1 MAENDNTNELNTQGY
16 SPNIDRLAGE
26 YTNVL
31 DRIDQVEQKKRNL
44 RERDKQLEKGFL
56 QSTVPATID
65 GKVNPDVDYK
75 TIFTGTSG
83 ADYYNNPNFK
93 SDIET
98 ATSFSSNITFA
109 DYYQQLHKVSRK
121 ELENSIRINKEKGT
135 PITREGR
142 IVNMEDLDKPLTYT
156 FLPVGYEPRLDFMIE
171 KNIIAG
177 TGADGVGLEFPLKQ
191 QVAQFSDYDPQKS
204 VFEASPTV
212 GADNEFFSTDPKQ
225 GAKRLFG
232 LLKKSGMSDTKAVQ
246 FALAQSNGTLEDFR
260 RENNL
265 TDMFSFFGNVGMV
278 ISEGIQNFLI
288 TNKDVFP
295 TAYTDTVSGSG
306 VMMGPFGP
314 PVVDRD
320 KGYKGPDKKI
330 MYERIKYASEVIA
343 DKMKIS
349 VDDANLVLGYSP
361 DFMTRIK
368 REIQPSIAFGGMVTV
383 GGSFRA
389 MRESSRFKNFVKEK
403 YKGNT
408 YEDSLNIANTKFKLN
423 EADVVEE
430 YFKTRLRIPV
440 FMNYRKNGVLERL
453 NTASEIKGAGQI
465 VTGRKGLALGRIND
479 LENRKKAI
487 SEQIKEL
494 RTNRTVS
501 GVNSNVDDQINKLMS
516 QYDSLDSE
524 VFKTKLFNF
533 VPKYWRSAVT
543 DEIGIAT
550 GIATASQLWQ
560 NNSEDVNDM
569 TLPLIELM
577 GGVSGSTGVRLTT
590 NSVARLIDDTADFFK
605 FVFAGPDSVG
615 AKDFWKYIFK
625 DKRMANKAY
634 SWIGN
639 APPEIQQSM
648 FEGIQN
654 QKALINELGS
664 LTVTRKDGTVTN
676 LIQDPTIL
684 NKALYKL
691 MGLTIVDA
699 VGESLQQT
707 MSVGD
712 VSKFSSSFIEMS
724 NSLKQRTNI
733 YTDLALALEKLQAA
747 KFHPDASKE
756 LAQQIKT
763 IENAMTFLKQGIDE
777 NRKFVNDYVDTYEE
791 FLMAK
796 LSGVPMPSQMK
807 MGTTTQDYKNEM
819 KIIDKFRIN
828 QMADDGV
835 ELEIIQTTMSK
846 KLAERAEKLKKAGK
860 FTESYLSSNDNN
872 ANIIS
877 GQFEDIKS
885 GYYGKADAAFTV
897 LRRDFGEQSGRN
909 IYMDGTN
916 ILNAI
921 RGDEEKLFD
930 MDDLKDF
937 LPTNHHKKLAGFK
950 ADQKHSKAALLLFEN
965 AAGRF
970 FKNTKDQGIKKL
982 YKEMREAENGDKLT
996 DFEIWETI
1004 SDYVDPTSGN
1014 GFDISLPVSMDEWY
1028 AMTQAFS
1035 RAAYDTKGTRAGLT
1049 NKSIYQIAAED
1060 AEDVAFGFKANYFE
1074 KPIPIADELMK
1085 QFKDAKAL
1093 WHDAAFRY
1101 KTNKY
1106 AAKIGKIR
1114 GIDNTG
1120 GIEYETHPS
1129 KWFDEILKPLTEKPN
1144 IDANTLDTTVM
1155 SKLAQTFGG
1164 QPVFNPEGGISRYVF
1179 EENSPGLEYVKSQL
1193 VRYGKMKLLN
1203 SRAGVILRNGLK
1215 KKGLEH
1221 NIVPDADGLTDA
1233 DKQFNNLISNFQMLK
1248 LDVDSAND
1256 LNVIDVGQIWKI
1268 GGVDHAGI
1276 FDDAIVAQVKSAQD
1290 DIKKTVK
1297 TFKDKS
1303 NKLFDEVDG
1312 QIEATKY
1319 LVRKNTSGEEIYK
1332 ILSKGQVGIDELE
1345 QSREVYKAAIIE
1357 ELYKNGNKGISFD
1370 KPSGTYT
1377 MIDDKVKDI
1386 VEKRLKGYDKAL
1398 AASTMEYILKN
1409 VSEQNRTVGASVTT
1423 GMGGALHEYGT
1434 NVFVDKEVNGR
1445 ALLQMLGAD
1454 NIKGSPQVKAINTGI
1469 RYILNRGSGDDRA
1482 YDIISK
1488 VGAYMS
1494 GEQLARFPIKLKNVP
1509 RSLSVESWI
1518 SRVYAINRNVVS
1530 PKYVATEAIVQS
1542 YRTRSYNAFKDM
1554 IENPEIGD
1562 LVLKML
1568 ETGKPPKGKDA
1579 IRFYRLLVSAASRN
1593 DYIASQTNE
1602 DVEKLREEVLDDEE
1616 SRLLNTIQQNR
1627 ALEPKDEVA
1636 PSFFGDMFNRVKAN
1650 TDQDELALAGSGL
1663 L

>member
-1 MAENDNTNELNTQGY
+1 MAENNNTNELNTRGY
-16 SPNIDRLAGE
+16 SPSGSSNIAGQS
-26 YTNVL
+26 TNVL
-31 DRIDQVEQKKRNL
+31 DRIDDVEKRKRNL
-44 RERDKQLEKGFL
+44 REQDKELEKGFL
-56 QSTVPATID
+56 ESNVPATID
-65 GKVNPDVDYK
+65 GRVNPDVDYK
-75 TIFTGTSG
+75 KIFTGTSG
-83 ADYYNNPNFK
+83 TDFYNNPNFK
-93 SDIET
+93 KDIET
-98 ATSFSSNITFA
+98 ATTFNSNITFA
-109 DYYQQLHKVSRK
+109 DYYQNEYKVSRK
-121 ELENSIRINKEKGT
+121 ELENSINVNKQKGT

-142 IVNMEDLDKPLTYT
+142 PINIEDLDKPLSYT
-156 FLPVGYEPRLDFMIE
+156 MLPVGYQPRLDFMIE
-171 KNIIAG
+171 KNIIKG
-177 TGADGVGLEFPLKQ
+177 TAADGAGLEFPLNK
-191 QVAQFSDYDPQKS
+191 QVAQFSDYDPNKS
-204 VFEASPTV
+204 VFEASSTV
-212 GADNEFFSTDPKQ
+212 GADNEFFTTDPKQ

-232 LLKKSGMSDTKAVQ
+232 LLKKGGMSDTKAAQ
-246 FALAQSNGTLEDFR
+246 FAMAQSNGTLEEFR
-260 RENNL
+260 RKNNL
-265 TDMFSFFGNVGMV
+265 TDMFSFFGNVGMAM
-278 ISEGIQNFLI
+278 SEGIQNFLI
-288 TNKDVFP
+288 NNKDVFP
-295 TAYTDTVSGSG
+295 TAYSDTVGGYSA
-306 VMMGPFGP
+306 GPFGP
-314 PVVDRD
+314 PVVERD

-361 DFMTRIK
+361 DFITRIS
-368 REIQPSIAFGGMVTV
+368 REVQPSIAFGGMVTV
-383 GGSFRA
+383 AGSFRA
-389 MRESSRFKNFVKEK
+389 MRESARFRNFVKDK

-408 YEDSLNIANTKFKLN
+408 YEDSLNVASTKFKLN
-423 EADVVEE
+423 EADIVEE
-430 YFKTRLRIPV
+430 YFKDRLRIPI

-453 NTASEIKGAGQI
+453 NTASEIKASGQI
-465 VTGRKGLALGRIND
+465 LTGGKGLALGRIND
-479 LENRKKAI
+479 LESRKKSI
-487 SEQIKEL
+487 SDQIKEL
-494 RTNRTVS
+494 KTNRTIS
-501 GVNSNVDDQINKLMS
+501 GINSNVDSQVSKLTS
-516 QYDSLDSE
+516 QMESLDSQI
-524 VFKTKLFNF
+524 FKTKLFNF

-543 DEIGIAT
+543 DEIGVAT

-590 NSVARLIDDTADFFK
+590 NSAARLIDDTADFFK
-605 FVFAGPDSVG
+605 FVFAGPDTVG

-634 SWIGN
+634 AWIGN
-639 APPEIQQSM
+639 APPEIQKSM

-654 QKALINELGS
+654 QKALVNELGS
-664 LTVTRKDGTVTN
+664 LTITRKDGTEAN
-676 LIQDPTIL
+676 LIEDPTIL

-707 MSVGD
+707 MSTGD

-724 NSLKQRTNI
+724 NSLKQRTNL

-763 IENAMTFLKQGIDE
+763 LENSMSFLKQGIDE
-777 NRKFVNDYVDTYEE
+777 NRKFVTDYVDTYEE

-807 MGTTTQDYKNEM
+807 TGTTTQDYKNEM
-819 KIIDKFRIN
+819 KLIDRFRIN
-828 QMADDGV
+828 QMAEDGV
-835 ELEIIQTTMSK
+835 ELEVIQTTMSK
-846 KLAERAEKLKKAGK
+846 KLAERAEKLKTAGK
-860 FTESYLSSNDNN
+860 FTESYLSGNDNN

-877 GQFEDIKS
+877 GQFENIKS
-885 GYYGKADAAFTV
+885 GYYTKADAAFTV
-897 LRRDFGEQSGRN
+897 LRRDFGEESGRN

-916 ILNAI
+916 ILNSI

-930 MDDLKDF
+930 MEDLKDY

-965 AAGRF
+965 AASRF
-970 FKNTKDQGIKKL
+970 FKNTQDQGIKKL

-996 DFEIWETI
+996 DFEIWETV
-1004 SDYVDPTSGN
+1004 SDYVDPASGN
-1014 GFDISLPVSMDEWY
+1014 GFDISLPISMDEWY
-1028 AMTQAFS
+1028 AMAQAFS
-1035 RAAYDTKGTRAGLT
+1035 RAAYNAKGTRGGLT
-1049 NKSIYQIAAED
+1049 NRSIYQIAQED

-1074 KPIPIADELMK
+1074 KPIEMGDEVMK
-1085 QFKDAKAL
+1085 RWKDAKGL

-1106 AAKIGKIR
+1106 GAKIGKVR
-1114 GIDNTG
+1114 GVDVAG

-1129 KWFDEILKPLTEKPN
+1129 KWFDEILNPLTKNPN

-1164 QPVFNPEGGISRYVF
+1164 QPVFDEAGNISRYVF
-1179 EENSPGLEYVKSQL
+1179 KEDSPGLEYVKSQL
-1193 VRYGKMKLLN
+1193 IRYGKMKLLN
-1203 SRAGVILRNGLK
+1203 SRAGVILRDGLK
-1215 KKGLEH
+1215 KKGLDH
-1221 NIVPDADGLTDA
+1221 NIVPDADGLTGA
-1233 DKQFNNLISNFQMLK
+1233 DKQFENLVSNLSMLK
-1248 LDVDSAND
+1248 LDVAGKDD

-1276 FDDAIVAQVKSAQD
+1276 FDDAIVAQVKTAQN
-1290 DIKKTVK
+1290 DIKKSIDN
-1297 TFKDKS
+1297 FKDKS
-1303 NKLFDEVDG
+1303 SKLFDEVDG
-1312 QIEATKY
+1312 QIDATKY

-1332 ILSKGQVGIDELE
+1332 TLSKGQVGIDELE

-1357 ELYKNGNKGISFD
+1357 ELYKNGDKGISFD
-1370 KPSGTYT
+1370 KPSGTYR
-1377 MIDDKVKDI
+1377 MLDDRIKNI
-1386 VEKRLKGYDKAL
+1386 IEKRLTGYDKAL
-1398 AASTMEYILKN
+1398 AASTMEYVLKN

-1423 GMGGALHEYGT
+1423 GMAGNLHEYGT
-1434 NVFVDKEVNGR
+1434 NVFVEKEVNGR

-1454 NIKGSPQVKAINTGI
+1454 NIKGSPQVKALNTGI

-1488 VGAYMS
+1488 IGAYMS
-1494 GEQLARFPIKLKNVP
+1494 GEQLAKFPIKLRNIP

-1518 SRVYAINRNVVS
+1518 SRIYAINRNVVS

-1554 IENPEIGD
+1554 IENPDIGD

-1568 ETGKPPKGKDA
+1568 EEGKPPKGKEA

-1602 DVEKLREEVLDDEE
+1602 DVEKLREEVTNDEE

-1627 ALEPKDEVA
+1627 VVEPKEEVA
-1636 PSFFGDMFNRVKAN
+1636 PSFFGDMFNKVKTN
-1650 TDQDELALAGSGL
+1650 TNSDELALAGSGL